1 MILIKGDHLKKIIL
15 LSAFIVTIAFGLCG
29 CKKDDAT
36 VHFASETEQT
46 AVVSSDVNRQTAD
59 SKEKKASSA
68 GDQEQNEKDTAAASD
83 DSTEWCVY
91 ICGQVANPGVY
102 RVKPGARVCELVD
115 MAGGMLETA
124 DKSFWNLASE
134 LYDGQMLYFPTA
146 EELESD
152 HIPEGSYATGMDGS
166 LMKGGVEEHIGVK
179 DGKLNINTA
188 TAEQLM
194 ALSGIGESKAKSI
207 VEDRAKNGLF
217 SSIEDITRVSG
228 IGEAMFNKIKD
239 DITVK

>member
-1 MILIKGDHLKKIIL
+1 MKKIIL

-59 SKEKKASSA
+59 SKEQKASSA
-68 GDQEQNEKDTAAASD
+68 GNKEQKKDTEATSD
-83 DSTEWCVY
+83 DSVEWCVY

-134 LYDGQMLYFPTA
+134 LYDGQMLYFPTV
-146 EELESD
+146 EELESE

-239 DITVK
+239 HITVN

>member
-1 MILIKGDHLKKIIL
+1 
-15 LSAFIVTIAFGLCG
+15 
-29 CKKDDAT
+29 
-36 VHFASETEQT
+36 
-46 AVVSSDVNRQTAD
+46 
-59 SKEKKASSA
+59 
-68 GDQEQNEKDTAAASD
+68 
-83 DSTEWCVY
+83 
-91 ICGQVANPGVY
+91 
-102 RVKPGARVCELVD
+102 

-134 LYDGQMLYFPTA
+134 LYDGQMLYFPTV

-166 LMKGGVEEHIGVK
+166 LMKGGVEAHIGVK

-239 DITVK
+239 DITVN

>member
-1 MILIKGDHLKKIIL
+1 MKKIIL
-15 LSAFIVTIAFGLCG
+15 LSAFILTIAFGLCG
-29 CKKDDAT
+29 CKNDDAT

-59 SKEKKASSA
+59 SKEKKASYD
-68 GDQEQNEKDTAAASD
+68 GEQEQKTKDTAD
-83 DSTEWCVY
+83 DTDESTEWCVY

-115 MAGGMLETA
+115 MAGGMLDTA

-134 LYDGQMLYFPTA
+134 LYDGQMLYFPTV
-146 EELESD
+146 EELKSD
-152 HIPEGSYATGMDGS
+152 HIPEGTYTTGIDGS
-166 LMKGGVEEHIGVK
+166 LMKGGAEEHIGLK

-188 TAEQLM
+188 TVEQLM

-207 VEDRAKNGLF
+207 VEDRTKNGLF

-239 DITVK
+239 DITVN